1 MGRTMILAA
10 AGVAASAAVA
20 NAQTILTFGFTDVNG
35 SFTASDGSFT
45 GAADSVTSGDVTRLS
60 SPAGTALF
68 EPGFVGTGAA
78 DFSFDID
85 VIITTPG
92 LTADGAGTF
101 TIVDVHGETLTG
113 SLDGQFNRLGGGI
126 IAFSGL
132 LSGVQFNDVSGDGTF
147 DGPTAGSFSTDLP
160 GTGPYDGALVQLFI
174 SSSGG
179 FFDADF
185 TGVSTQ
191 VSAVVV
197 PAPASLALLG
207 IGGLAAVRRRR

>member
-1 MGRTMILAA
+1 MILAA

-35 SFTASDGSFT
+35 TFTASDGSFT
-45 GAADSVTSGDVTRLS
+45 GVADSTTSGDVTRLS
-60 SPAGTALF
+60 SPAGTAVF
-68 EPGFVGTGAA
+68 EPGFVGSGSA

-85 VIITTPG
+85 VMITG
-92 LTADGAGTF
+92 AGEADGDGTF
-101 TIVDVHGETLTG
+101 TVTDVHGETLTG
-113 SLDGQFNRLGGGI
+113 LLDGQFTQLGGGI

-147 DGPTAGSFSTDLP
+147 DGPSVGSFSTDLP

-174 SSSGG
+174 ASSGG

-191 VSAVVV
+191 VSGVVV

-207 IGGLAAVRRRR
+207 LGGLAAVRRRR